1 MGGRHRPG
9 RRVITKRTTTTQ
21 VVDISGQAHLLTDTA
36 MTTGR
41 GAKGRYVAL
50 CGTEVLPAALVA
62 APEGYCRSCHAA
74 TVPTQRRR

>member
-1 MGGRHRPG
+1 
-9 RRVITKRTTTTQ
+9 
-21 VVDISGQAHLLTDTA
+21 

-62 APEGYCRSCHAA
+62 APEGYCRTYTAA